1 MKKYC
6 THCGNEVAEDAVVC
20 MKCGCALSVQKND
33 TTETNTADTKKKSKA
48 SLILGIL
55 GIVFAWV
62 FALVGHVLSIV
73 GIVLGIKEYKVNGNM
88 SGLVVSIVGE
98 VCAIISSVI
107 GAVVGA
113 VMFSG
118 IV

>member
-6 THCGNEVAEDAVVC
+6 VHCGNEVADDAVVC
-20 MKCGCALSVQKND
+20 MKCGCALSVQKTD
-33 TTETNTADTKKKSKA
+33 TVETKKKSPA

-55 GIVFAWV
+55 GIVFAWF
-62 FALVGHVLSIV
+62 FALAGHVLSIV
-73 GIVLGIKEYKVNGNM
+73 GIVLGIKEYKANGNM

-98 VCAIISSVI
+98 VCAIISSII